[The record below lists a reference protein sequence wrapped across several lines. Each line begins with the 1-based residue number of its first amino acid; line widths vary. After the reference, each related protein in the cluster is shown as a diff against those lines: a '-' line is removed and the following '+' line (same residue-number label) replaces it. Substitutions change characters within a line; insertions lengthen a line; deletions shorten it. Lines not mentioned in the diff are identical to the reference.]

1 MTSRPKRW
9 RDWRDIDWCQTM
21 KAVRELRQ
29 QIYRASQKRDYK
41 KLRSLQRLMLKSR
54 ANAELS
60 VRQVTQINAGRKTP
74 GVDGRVALTPE
85 ERTELIKGLLQ
96 DQTWKPQPTKR
107 VYIPKANGQQ
117 RPLGIP
123 TIADRCR

>member
-1 MTSRPKRW
+1 
-9 RDWRDIDWCQTM
+9 M